1 MVHFGEYFWSWRLRS
16 YSVTRH
22 VNLSWPKIGEKCH
35 NWKSQMWHF
44 WWFSYTV
51 QWCAL
56 CWKIIGKVS
65 FPNFLTKNSEN
76 FKNPFFG
83 FLTAKILIILAIL
96 SQISFCFAHG
106 EKKMRLFLGL
116 VSCPNCIPYFSMQ
129 NMTRTELHSTY
140 FPAVVRIIASQLLSL
155 FHLLELPILLMF

>member
-1 MVHFGEYFWSWRLRS
+1 MKNAIIENLKCDIFGDFRTLCNGVHCVG
-16 YSVTRH
+16 
-22 VNLSWPKIGEKCH
+22 
-35 NWKSQMWHF
+35 KSSEMSHF
-44 WWFSYTV
+44 PT
-51 QWCAL
+51 
-56 CWKIIGKVS
+56 
-65 FPNFLTKNSEN
+65 FLTKNSKN

>member
-1 MVHFGEYFWSWRLRS
+1 MKNAIIENLKCDIFGDFVHCAMVCTVLENHR
-16 YSVTRH
+16 
-22 VNLSWPKIGEKCH
+22 KCLVSQLFDQKLQKFQ
-35 NWKSQMWHF
+35 KS
-44 WWFSYTV
+44 
-51 QWCAL
+51 
-56 CWKIIGKVS
+56 
-65 FPNFLTKNSEN
+65 
-76 FKNPFFG
+76 FFG

>member
-1 MVHFGEYFWSWRLRS
+1 MSHFP
-16 YSVTRH
+16 T
-22 VNLSWPKIGEKCH
+22 
-35 NWKSQMWHF
+35 
-44 WWFSYTV
+44 
-51 QWCAL
+51 
-56 CWKIIGKVS
+56 
-65 FPNFLTKNSEN
+65 FLTKNSKN

-155 FHLLELPILLMF
+155 FHLLELPILLMFSVQLHCKTSKCFFSLTFRRFEKRMKSNKN

>member
-1 MVHFGEYFWSWRLRS
+1 MVKNAIIENLKCDIFGDFRTLCNGVHCVGKSSEMSRFP
-16 YSVTRH
+16 TF
-22 VNLSWPKIGEKCH
+22 WPKTPKISKIL
-35 NWKSQMWHF
+35 F
-44 WWFSYTV
+44 WLFDR
-51 QWCAL
+51 
-56 CWKIIGKVS
+56 
-65 FPNFLTKNSEN
+65 KNSDN
-76 FKNPFFG
+76 FGHFVSD
-83 FLTAKILIILAIL
+83 IIL